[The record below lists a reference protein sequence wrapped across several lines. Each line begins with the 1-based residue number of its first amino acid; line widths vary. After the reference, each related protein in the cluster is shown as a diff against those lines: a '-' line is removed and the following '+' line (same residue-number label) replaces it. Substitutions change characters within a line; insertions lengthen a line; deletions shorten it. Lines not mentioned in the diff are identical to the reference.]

1 MHVLIYSCMSKLLQS
16 CIYCNSSPQHDKTC
30 NCNFDSRVTYL
41 IGVLF
46 LIGVFLP
53 DLCVCSSVSVQL
65 SWSQLERKKGVFER
79 DLDLNP
85 LTVGLS
91 IFWTT
96 LKSSHHSLVNIF
108 TGSFSSKK
116 NPDQITR
123 FSFTLFIAQG
133 NLFLWLHSMP
143 PKVQMYVT
151 SR

>member
-96 LKSSHHSLVNIF
+96 LKSSYHSLVNIF

-116 NPDQITR
+116 IQIR
-123 FSFTLFIAQG
+123 SQDFRSHCLLHKEIYFCGFIRCRQKCK
-133 NLFLWLHSMP
+133 S
-143 PKVQMYVT
+143 T
-151 SR
+151 